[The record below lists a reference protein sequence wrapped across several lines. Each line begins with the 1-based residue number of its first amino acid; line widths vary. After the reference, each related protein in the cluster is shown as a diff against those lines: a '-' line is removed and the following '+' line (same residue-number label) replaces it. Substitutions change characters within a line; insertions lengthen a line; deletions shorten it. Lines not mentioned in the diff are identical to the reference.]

1 MKSRFKAAFERVRPI
16 LSVCLAS
23 LYPLRDEQIY
33 QAVCAGC
40 IDSSL
45 SQEEFSVR
53 LQSIGSLLTRRVDG
67 RRVFLHPSF
76 REWLCMA
83 PIKSSNLNVQS
94 NRFNIDTRNGHAL
107 LALLLSRQ
115 AKTLHFSATIELG
128 HHILKSHIF
137 RGSRSQTGFSSSMQN
152 AIWLMSS
159 KVDIAGGLL
168 APRNLFYPNLRVSK
182 LLLSA
187 GAPLNRV
194 TTAVQ
199 GATPLI
205 VAAKNGCLPFVR
217 LLLEH
222 GATVDAKNEI
232 GRSAMSYAAENGH
245 VQILE
250 VLYESN
256 ASIDTIDHNGI
267 SPCIYAAK
275 NARTE
280 VNLKI

>member
-1 MKSRFKAAFERVRPI
+1 
-16 LSVCLAS
+16 
-23 LYPLRDEQIY
+23 
-33 QAVCAGC
+33 
-40 IDSSL
+40 
-45 SQEEFSVR
+45 
-53 LQSIGSLLTRRVDG
+53 
-67 RRVFLHPSF
+67 
-76 REWLCMA
+76 MA
-83 PIKSSNLNVQS
+83 PIKSSNLTVQS

-245 VQILE
+245 VQ
-250 VLYESN
+250 
-256 ASIDTIDHNGI
+256 
-267 SPCIYAAK
+267 CW
-275 NARTE
+275 
-280 VNLKI
+280 